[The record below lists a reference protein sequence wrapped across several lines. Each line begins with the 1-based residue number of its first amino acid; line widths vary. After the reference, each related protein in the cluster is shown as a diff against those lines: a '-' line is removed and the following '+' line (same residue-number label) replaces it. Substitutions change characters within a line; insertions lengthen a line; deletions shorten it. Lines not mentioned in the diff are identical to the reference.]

1 MFIHRLTRLSCPV
14 TSHCWMKRVTWPVT
28 GAQLALRFGKDGSF
42 WHINAPETCL
52 YCSESSDQSVLSAVK
67 AAPRCRVFF
76 FSIVHS
82 VCLPHPPVGGQNL
95 YRATEEGTHCSAG
108 SGCFCVLKLQWVK
121 VSLIRSF
128 PLRLLI
134 PFSGGGV
141 IESVPLRALR
151 FCVCVCSASGKQTRV
166 EKETTRGEGGE
177 VEQSTAL
184 RCRLRTEPFAKCATP
199 RRSVILRAS

>member
-134 PFSGGGV
+134 PFSGGGGGDWKRTLACFA
-141 IESVPLRALR
+141 IPCLCLLR
-151 FCVCVCSASGKQTRV
+151 FRQTDSG
-166 EKETTRGEGGE
+166 
-177 VEQSTAL
+177 
-184 RCRLRTEPFAKCATP
+184 
-199 RRSVILRAS
+199 